1 MSTFPIDLLTEI
13 FLLLP
18 AKTLLRF
25 KVVCKLW
32 YHLIT
37 DLHFVNLHLQRSL
50 ATKTNLHFVVRTPM
64 LHLTDFD
71 TFENI
76 LELDYPFKH
85 PEHGGVDVVG
95 TCNGLLCLLES
106 EYFQLIIYNPTTQ
119 TYRLLPW
126 LPIEEQLA
134 YPHGRFNYGFGF
146 DTVSQDYKCVRIGQT
161 YSSDPDSY
169 YCRVMVYSFNNHSW
183 RRGPDVPYF
192 FYNHYRSNALLH
204 ERIHWVGAGSG
215 DDRLPRPIVAF
226 SLHDENFS
234 SLTLPEFD
242 AERYSNLNV
251 QVLDGC
257 LCLLV
262 SYLDDCDVW
271 IMEEYG
277 VAGSWKKLFNVVK
290 RIFIEHLDRIVGY
303 SSNGKGLFVRICLLQ
318 VAYLDLETLETTN
331 VKVAD
336 FFRCL
341 DAHLCVENLLMLDH
355 GNYVCVEEEQG
366 RNEGKKKG
374 KKKRRNKK
382 RNYVA
387 QSSGT

>member
-13 FLLLP
+13 LLLLP
-18 AKTLLRF
+18 AKTLLRCA
-25 KVVCKLW
+25 VVCKLW
-32 YHLIT
+32 YHLIR

-50 ATKTNLHFVVRTPM
+50 ATKTNLHFVIRTPM

-76 LELDYPFKH
+76 RELDYPFKH

-119 TYRLLPW
+119 TNRLLPW
-126 LPIEEQLA
+126 LPVEEQLA
-134 YPHGRFNYGFGF
+134 YPHGRFNFGFGF

-192 FYNHYRSNALLH
+192 FYNHYRSDALLH
-204 ERIHWVGAGSG
+204 ETMHWVGAGSG
-215 DDRLPRPIVAF
+215 DDRMPRPIVAF
-226 SLHDENFS
+226 SLQDESFS
-234 SLTLPEFD
+234 SLTLPEFN
-242 AERYSNLNV
+242 AEHYSSLTV

-257 LCLLV
+257 LCFLV
-262 SYLDDCDVW
+262 SYLGDCDVW

-277 VAGSWKKLFNVVK
+277 VSGSWKKLFKVVL
-290 RIFIEHLDRIVGY
+290 RIFIEHVDRIICY
-303 SSNGKGLFVRICLLQ
+303 SSSGKGLFVRISPLQ
-318 VAYLDLETLETTN
+318 VAYLDLETMETTN

-355 GNYVCVEEEQG
+355 TNYVWQKRGQEEG
-366 RNEGKKKG
+366 
-374 KKKRRNKK
+374 
-382 RNYVA
+382 
-387 QSSGT
+387 